1 MEFGEECLWLG
12 DPHSTASDELEGV
25 VEGGWIEGEGCGRL
39 ASAWHE
45 TIAAHLSCRRSR
57 AGETE
62 VEGNVLLPRVAL
74 FSLTDEERP
83 LLILR
88 DSGLPRISDL
98 GLCWCFGGSAAMR
111 IPSERPSKS

>member
-1 MEFGEECLWLG
+1 MGVEFGEECLWLG
-12 DPHSTASDELEGV
+12 DPHSTVSDGFEGV
-25 VEGGWIEGEGCGRL
+25 VEGGWTEGEGCGRL

-45 TIAAHLSCRRSR
+45 TIAALLSCRRSQ

-62 VEGNVLLPRVAL
+62 VEGNVLLSWVAL
-74 FSLTDEERP
+74 FSLTDEERS

-98 GLCWCFGGSAAMR
+98 ELC
-111 IPSERPSKS
+111 